1 MTFYQVWGRGCSPW
15 PWKSTKLSGAQG
27 KGPVLR
33 PCYCDPTQLCQA
45 GRTRRF
51 WKYFSRIHS
60 EGFLPDSQCL
70 GKKTKQSS
78 LVWSLNQDKI
88 AKEDGSHGLPG
99 NVTFTRPQHLPRTQR
114 CPLPHQS
121 KVAKNRQCN
130 LSSLAKDLGRAV
142 LHFQHTC
149 ASFEKVQRLLRALS
163 SQHPGPFNAGLFS
176 SLTGQQQSNKHN
188 C

>member
-1 MTFYQVWGRGCSPW
+1 MKQHEAKW
-15 PWKSTKLSGAQG
+15 STRKRTQASSLLLWFHHPAVPARQ
-27 KGPVLR
+27 KQEILEVLQPYTLWRVLR
-33 PCYCDPTQLCQA
+33 
-45 GRTRRF
+45 
-51 WKYFSRIHS
+51 
-60 EGFLPDSQCL
+60 DSQCL

-78 LVWSLNQDKI
+78 LVWSLNHHKT
-88 AKEDGSHGLPG
+88 AKEGESHGLPG

-149 ASFEKVQRLLRALS
+149 ASFEKVQRLLRALGS
-163 SQHPGPFNAGLFS
+163 HTHRSF
-176 SLTGQQQSNKHN
+176 
-188 C
+188 